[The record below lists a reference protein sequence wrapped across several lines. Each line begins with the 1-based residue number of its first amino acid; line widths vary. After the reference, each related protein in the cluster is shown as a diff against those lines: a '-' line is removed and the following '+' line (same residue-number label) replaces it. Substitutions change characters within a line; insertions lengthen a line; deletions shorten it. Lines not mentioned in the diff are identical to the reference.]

1 MQPPFCLLRLKSKRL
16 FLWILGVENACV
28 LHAASGDAG
37 DRTPDF
43 SHAKRTLYHWVT
55 SPTNV
60 TAVTVETLLQLTFIP
75 SQSIT
80 NVFPHINYI
89 YYTYTR
95 YMHYSSII
103 FFSPSL
109 ITTSFYSSCQQ
120 FLMLIVH
127 SSFVYCLANRAQTQ
141 KTYERSSVERLDAW
155 SCWLDNW
162 RVHNVQ
168 VQGDTTV
175 QGGKCKSVIQIG
187 RWPAHR
193 FC

>member
-1 MQPPFCLLRLKSKRL
+1 MAAELISVNSTSSWLFVEGCQQMQPPFCLLRLKSKRL

-95 YMHYSSII
+95 YMHYSSIMI
-103 FFSPSL
+103 FFPLINHNIILFILPAVSNVNSSL
-109 ITTSFYSSCQQ
+109 VIRPLFGWQSSDSEDQRTIECWVVRR
-120 FLMLIVH
+120 MLIGQ
-127 SSFVYCLANRAQTQ
+127 LKGA
-141 KTYERSSVERLDAW
+141 
-155 SCWLDNW
+155 
-162 RVHNVQ
+162 
-168 VQGDTTV
+168 
-175 QGGKCKSVIQIG
+175 
-187 RWPAHR
+187 
-193 FC
+193 

>member
-1 MQPPFCLLRLKSKRL
+1 MVRDIDQNLVCSALLKTYERSSVERCSNQFKSQSSNQIKPRYELKVAAELISVNSTSSWLFVEGCHQMQSPFFLLRLKSKRL
-16 FLWILGVENACV
+16 FLWILGAENACI

-95 YMHYSSII
+95 YMHYSSIMI
-103 FFSPSL
+103 FFSP
-109 ITTSFYSSCQQ
+109 
-120 FLMLIVH
+120 H
-127 SSFVYCLANRAQTQ
+127 
-141 KTYERSSVERLDAW
+141 
-155 SCWLDNW
+155 
-162 RVHNVQ
+162 
-168 VQGDTTV
+168 
-175 QGGKCKSVIQIG
+175 
-187 RWPAHR
+187 
-193 FC
+193 